1 MKKSPPA
8 QGDQAPSVDELAQL
22 LKEARAVLG
31 WYRSSSSEEVAEIC
45 DKIDA
50 ALARLQ

>member
-1 MKKSPPA
+1 MKKPPA
-8 QGDQAPSVDELAQL
+8 AAGNQAPSVDELAQL

-45 DKIDA
+45 EKIDA
-50 ALARLQ
+50 ALSRLR

>member
-1 MKKSPPA
+1 MNKTPPA
-8 QGDQAPSVDELAQL
+8 AGNHAPSVDELVRL

-50 ALARLQ
+50 ALSKPQ

>member
-1 MKKSPPA
+1 MKKPPPA
-8 QGDQAPSVDELAQL
+8 PGNQAPSVDELAQL

-31 WYRSSSSEEVAEIC
+31 WYRSSSSEEVAELC

-50 ALARLQ
+50 TLSRLR